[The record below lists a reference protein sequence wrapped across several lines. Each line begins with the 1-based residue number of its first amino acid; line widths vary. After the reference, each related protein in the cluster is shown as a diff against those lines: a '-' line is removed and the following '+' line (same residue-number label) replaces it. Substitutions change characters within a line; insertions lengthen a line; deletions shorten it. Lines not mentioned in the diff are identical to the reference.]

1 MESLPGGWAHG
12 YIREETAMSTTDL
25 RSELADTTAAAGW
38 NRRVDDRVDI
48 YLRGLT
54 RVRVIWRGND
64 AISGGTR
71 YQDDAL
77 ETYSRDLDTVKGWL
91 SR

>member
-1 MESLPGGWAHG
+1 
-12 YIREETAMSTTDL
+12 MSTPDL
-25 RSELADTTAAAGW
+25 RSELAETTAAAGW
-38 NRRVDDRVDI
+38 NRRVDDRVDV
-48 YLRGLT
+48 YLRGMT
-54 RVRVIWRGND
+54 RVRVIWQGND
-64 AISGGTR
+64 AISGGSR

>member
-1 MESLPGGWAHG
+1 
-12 YIREETAMSTTDL
+12 MSTTDL
-25 RSELADTTAAAGW
+25 RSELAETTAAAGW
-38 NRRVDDRVDI
+38 DRRVDDRVDV

-54 RVRVIWRGND
+54 RVRVIWQGND
-64 AISGGTR
+64 AISGGSR

>member
-1 MESLPGGWAHG
+1 
-12 YIREETAMSTTDL
+12 MSTPDL
-25 RSELADTTAAAGW
+25 RSQLAETTAAAGW
-38 NRRVDDRVDI
+38 HRRIDDRVDV

-54 RVRVIWRGND
+54 RVRVIWQGND
-64 AISGGTR
+64 AISGGSR
-71 YQDDAL
+71 YQEDAL